1 MEIIS
6 NVALISINETLW
18 VQMLSF
24 LLFLYI
30 MNRVMFRPLRGV
42 MAERQDFIAR
52 LKTDT
57 VAIGR
62 KYEELTKQ
70 IGSQEASVR
79 RAANKARR
87 EKEEAGSREAEK
99 ILADVLAQI
108 DTVRKDAEEEVAR
121 QVADVKVQL
130 AAEARTLA
138 TVIMEKV
145 LERRISQ

>member
-42 MAERQDFIAR
+42 MADRQDFIAQ

-70 IGSQEASVR
+70 ISSQEASVR

-99 ILADVLAQI
+99 ILAEVLAQI
-108 DTVRKDAEEEVAR
+108 DRVRKDAEKEVAR
-121 QVADVKVQL
+121 QVADARVQL
-130 AAEARTLA
+130 AAETQTLA
-138 TVIMEKV
+138 TAIIEKV